1 MPSDVRIVVVTLAA
15 SVVSCIVLVV
25 AMSASCLP
33 KAPSPPSNGAPTHH
47 R

>member
-15 SVVSCIVLVV
+15 SVVSSIVLVV
-25 AMSASCLP
+25 AMSASCASGTP
-33 KAPSPPSNGAPTHH
+33 AMPSKGAPAHH